1 MNNGNLPLQKVI
13 EKIEA
18 CMTEHELRKY
28 LADLI
33 LDVKYSNT
41 YLEEAWEV
49 AVPNPV
55 ERNRY
60 MEVAQHSIRKTIVR
74 Y

>member
-1 MNNGNLPLQKVI
+1 MNNDNLPLQKVI

-33 LDVKYSNT
+33 LDAKYSNT

>member
-1 MNNGNLPLQKVI
+1 
-13 EKIEA
+13 
-18 CMTEHELRKY
+18 MTEHELRNY

-33 LDVKYSNT
+33 LDAKYSNT

-60 MEVAQHSIRKTIVR
+60 MEVDQHSMRKTVVR

>member
-1 MNNGNLPLQKVI
+1 MNNDNLPLQKVI

-18 CMTEHELRKY
+18 CVTERELRKY

-60 MEVAQHSIRKTIVR
+60 IEVAQHSIRKTIVR

>member
-1 MNNGNLPLQKVI
+1 MNNDNLPLQKVI

-18 CMTEHELRKY
+18 CMTERELRNY

-60 MEVAQHSIRKTIVR
+60 MEVAQHSMRKTIVH